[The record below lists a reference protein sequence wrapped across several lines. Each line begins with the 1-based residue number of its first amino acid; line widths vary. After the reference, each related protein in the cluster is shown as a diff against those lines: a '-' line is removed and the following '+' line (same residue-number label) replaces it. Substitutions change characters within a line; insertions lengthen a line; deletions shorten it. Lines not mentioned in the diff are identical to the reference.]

1 MIQMTQMLTMLKIKK
16 SILKTIPKI
25 QMQLAQKNGLNLI
38 KEHSEMT
45 CMIKMNLLYLV
56 NIKMILLIVALKSAK
71 KIILPM
77 QKL

>member
-45 CMIKMNLLYLV
+45 CMIKMN
-56 NIKMILLIVALKSAK
+56 
-71 KIILPM
+71 
-77 QKL
+77 